1 MSNRDQLMDAYGDSV
16 YVDDRTIDSH
26 IKRIRRK
33 CVVDGVNEIETCRIG
48 YRYPRKAAGLTEAPM
63 TTRHSSGG
71 PPAAGAAG
79 ILSRLTL
86 RILAINLFAVAILFV
101 GVLYLDRYQNSLI
114 RAELEAIDRQ
124 GRVFAQAVGELAI
137 PSALS
142 GPSRLSPPALRRL
155 VRRLAPALDM
165 RVRIFAPGGRLL
177 VDSAVL
183 PGPGGFIR
191 MHPLPPPRDGG
202 VVAQMLF
209 DMARRMADWLP
220 RRGDMPPYRERAEQ
234 WADDYLEVRLAL
246 AGETAQQVRLTSDG
260 TFC

>member
-1 MSNRDQLMDAYGDSV
+1 MTAAPQ
-16 YVDDRTIDSH
+16 
-26 IKRIRRK
+26 
-33 CVVDGVNEIETCRIG
+33 E
-48 YRYPRKAAGLTEAPM
+48 RKA
-63 TTRHSSGG
+63 
-71 PPAAGAAG
+71 PAARPGRRG

-137 PSALS
+137 PSALG

-209 DMARRMADWLP
+209 DMARRMANWLP
-220 RRGDMPPYRERAEQ
+220 RRGD
-234 WADDYLEVRLAL
+234 
-246 AGETAQQVRLTSDG
+246 
-260 TFC
+260 